1 MTITAKPLATTV
13 TRRGNEARLTLSSAT
28 SVTKRS
34 NKGLALSPDMAV
46 MVTKRRARLAL
57 SPALAVTY
65 YQKKDPPIY
74 LSGPL
79 VAVSK
84 FNSVGSGCPAGLLQN
99 MNPLVTWFP
108 SNRAHLDFE
117 KFQWLDL
124 PTFPVELTKIDWK
137 SSKRIYWDTATARSG
152 IGRLKSCAT
161 QARPRIRF
169 SVRILGITDA
179 QQKRLFDFVQSVGG
193 ASRPFLW
200 LDSEDNHLQQ
210 VLMERDESGRYRV
223 PIRILG
229 QYTEYAPECDE
240 EQLYW
245 GGAKLDKARYSQRQ
259 GIFTVYDEDGS
270 FCNREFPEI
279 RIDCRYFWRVAFV
292 DSGFGI
298 EKIFYD
304 INQSQTFEMEVVR

>member
-13 TRRGNEARLTLSSAT
+13 TRRGNEARLTLSPAT

-34 NKGLALSPDMAV
+34 NKGLALSPAM
-46 MVTKRRARLAL
+46 
-57 SPALAVTY
+57 AVTY

-84 FNSVGSGCPAGLLQN
+84 FNSVGSGCPAGLLRN

-137 SSKRIYWDTATARSG
+137 SSKRICWGTATARSG
-152 IGRLKSCAT
+152 IGGLKSCAT

-179 QQKRLFDFVQSVGG
+179 QQKKLFDFVQSVGG

-210 VLMERDESGRYRV
+210 VLLERDESGRYRV

-229 QYTEYAPECDE
+229 AYTEYAPQCDE
-240 EQLYW
+240 EILYW
-245 GGAKLDKARYSQRQ
+245 GGTKLDKNRYFQRQ